1 MLFDLAELV
10 RIHSLDIQGVL
21 HLGAHTGEEARAY
34 HRNRC
39 GPVWWVEA
47 DPAIMATLEAH
58 LARWPNQHPICAVV
72 AEVDG
77 DHRTF
82 HRANNF
88 QSSSLLEL
96 GTHLVQ
102 SPEVRYVDRFT
113 VTTKT
118 VDHLA
123 RYHGIKANFLNA
135 DLQGGELDAL
145 TGAET
150 FMRTVDYAYMEVNW
164 EPLYIGCGLIDDV
177 DELMAV
183 YGFTRYDTKMAG
195 NSGWGDAFYAR
206 PEALGL
212 R

>member
-1 MLFDLAELV
+1 MLFDLAELQRV
-10 RIHSLDIQGVL
+10 HSLKIDGVL

-34 HRNRC
+34 HRGRC

-47 DPAIMATLEAH
+47 DPEVMPALEAH
-58 LARWPNQHPICAVV
+58 LARWPDQHAINACVAAEPYINVV
-72 AEVDG
+72 
-77 DHRTF
+77 F
-82 HRANNF
+82 HRANNH
-88 QSSSLLEL
+88 QSSSLLAL

-102 SPEVRYVDRFT
+102 SPDVHYVTDLLLDAT
-113 VTTKT
+113 T
-118 VDHLA
+118 VDLLA
-123 RYHGIKANFLNA
+123 RDYGVKANFLNA
-135 DLQGGELDAL
+135 DLQGGELNAL
-145 TGAET
+145 TGAEA
-150 FMRTVDYAYMEVNW
+150 FMRGVDYAYMEVNW
-164 EPLYIGCGLIDDV
+164 EPLYVGCGLIEDV